1 MRLDNSSLGRRPT
14 GIVDVDGCRA
24 NDGTSGRRDAG
35 DETTDGWKKIFL
47 HATRARIERDA
58 RARIDG
64 ARSARYRIAIH
75 GANRR
80 ATDGMDDGY
89 G

>member
-14 GIVDVDGCRA
+14 AIVDVDGCRA
-24 NDGTSGRRDAG
+24 SDGTTGRRDAG

-64 ARSARYRIAIH
+64 ARIA
-75 GANRR
+75 
-80 ATDGMDDGY
+80 
-89 G
+89 